1 MNQSLSLGWGM
12 TTSPLELI
20 SFVLALIMV
29 VLNIRQVHWAW
40 LFAIISSA
48 LYGLVFYD
56 AKLYGDSA
64 LQLVFILVSVWGWS
78 QWMKSGDQTTGLQ
91 VSYLRPK
98 DRIVAGGAWLGMF
111 AIIYGFL
118 HFVTDTDVAMA
129 DGFLTAGSLLGQV
142 LLSRKKIENWYV
154 WIIVNVL
161 YVALYIHK
169 DLMLTAILYAIFV
182 ILAIKGAQTWRKQ
195 CQS

>member
-1 MNQSLSLGWGM
+1 
-12 TTSPLELI
+12 
-20 SFVLALIMV
+20 
-29 VLNIRQVHWAW
+29 
-40 LFAIISSA
+40 
-48 LYGLVFYD
+48 
-56 AKLYGDSA
+56 
-64 LQLVFILVSVWGWS
+64 
-78 QWMKSGDQTTGLQ
+78 
-91 VSYLRPK
+91 
-98 DRIVAGGAWLGMF
+98 MF
-111 AIIYGFL
+111 AIVYGFL

-142 LLSRKKIENWYV
+142 LLSRKKIENWYI

-169 DLMLTAILYAIFV
+169 NLMLTAILYAIFV